1 LKRVDEFVGR
11 LQEVFGGHSGTV
23 NFEDFC
29 AVIDSGNHIV
39 ADIFAKMGVT
49 VAEVQQLLFSLSR
62 QGNVDV
68 LFEQFVVGCI
78 KMRDPATRADLLT
91 LTDAVEI
98 VQAHLE
104 DNEYDMSLSRP
115 FEQTLSLMSTP
126 GKSLKVTEVRESD
139 FVRKLLGQDL
149 LCRLQNED
157 DRNQFRRS
165 VASVVNVILRCDGGC
180 GFVIS
185 TMAALTAIQRKR
197 VDFQATDKRG
207 DYPRGYMTERL
218 NDVHIDNPAFLKA
231 MNEFCAHS
239 ASDRWPADHEAHGL
253 PKDGYTLLTHRGR
266 PVKCATKIVGLP
278 STPYAWDGVGT
289 RHMTA
294 LGLCWALR
302 FYPSIILVR
311 SDGGQVHG
319 LSFSNGEIVAL
330 SCVKGSSK

>member
-1 LKRVDEFVGR
+1 
-11 LQEVFGGHSGTV
+11 
-23 NFEDFC
+23 
-29 AVIDSGNHIV
+29 
-39 ADIFAKMGVT
+39 
-49 VAEVQQLLFSLSR
+49 
-62 QGNVDV
+62 
-68 LFEQFVVGCI
+68 
-78 KMRDPATRADLLT
+78 MRDPATRADLLT

-104 DNEYDMSLSRP
+104 DKEYDMSLSRP
-115 FEQTLSLMSTP
+115 FEQTLALMSTAW
-126 GKSLKVTEVRESD
+126 KSLKVTEVRESD

-231 MNEFCAHS
+231 MREFCAHS
-239 ASDRWPADHEAHGL
+239 ASDRWL
-253 PKDGYTLLTHRGR
+253 RT
-266 PVKCATKIVGLP
+266 TKRTGCRRTDTRY
-278 STPYAWDGVGT
+278 SRTGVA
-289 RHMTA
+289 RSSAPRRSSACLQPPM
-294 LGLCWALR
+294 LGKA
-302 FYPSIILVR
+302 
-311 SDGGQVHG
+311 
-319 LSFSNGEIVAL
+319 
-330 SCVKGSSK
+330 